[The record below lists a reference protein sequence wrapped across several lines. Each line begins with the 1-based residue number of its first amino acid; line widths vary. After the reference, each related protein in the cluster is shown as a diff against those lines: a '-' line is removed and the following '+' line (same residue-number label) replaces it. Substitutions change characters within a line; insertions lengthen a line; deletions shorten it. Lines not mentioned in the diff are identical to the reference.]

1 MAMVGQP
8 PQALQGS
15 SEQMVLDV
23 VASPSSSQQQ
33 QKVNMEP
40 SSPSAIVYPA
50 PLAKHT
56 QVVADRD
63 LFYDTLNKFHAALG
77 TRLMIPTIGGKEL
90 DLHVFYI
97 EVSARGGFEQVVK
110 DRKWKE
116 ITVAFDFPPT
126 TTSASYVLRKYYV
139 MLLHHYEQVYYFG
152 SKGQLVPPAVPF
164 AGSSPGPTLGVNGV
178 AKTGLQEGEKKR
190 KKGALDLTRVHGV
203 DLGAS
208 LGHTV
213 SGLIDGKFEHG
224 YLVSVTVGS
233 DLLRGVL
240 YHMPAGSLPQQ
251 FASVPSMVN
260 GVGLETAAHDIR
272 RRRRR
277 RRKDE
282 MPKKDPNAPK
292 PNRSGYNFFFQE
304 HHVRLRA
311 LHPEKD
317 REISRL
323 IGESW
328 NKLTEEERA
337 VYQEQGIKDKERYKK
352 EMEDYRKRI
361 KSQAYSEGSE
371 IVRVDGAN
379 LVLDTLENTNGKHE
393 HDLAEANSCTVMAEK
408 VDVKSDADDPGLSSE
423 AEKQVMSGPAYN
435 QGATNG

>member
-1 MAMVGQP
+1 MVG
-8 PQALQGS
+8 QALQGS
-15 SEQMVLDV
+15 FELSPLVTLSCETSPKQHHKVHGEPCSLSGVIYPDALATHSE
-23 VASPSSSQQQ
+23 
-33 QKVNMEP
+33 
-40 SSPSAIVYPA
+40 
-50 PLAKHT
+50 
-56 QVVADRD
+56 VVADKD

-126 TTSASYVLRKYYV
+126 TTSASFVLRKYYI

-152 SKGQLVPPAVPF
+152 SKGQVVPPAVPLT
-164 AGSSPGPTLGVNGV
+164 GSSPVSTLAANGV
-178 AKTGLQEGEKKR
+178 ATTELQEGENKMKR
-190 KKGALDLTRVHGV
+190 SGALDMTRVQKV
-203 DLGAS
+203 DLGGS
-208 LGHTV
+208 VGSTV

-224 YLVSVTVGS
+224 YLVSVNVGS

-240 YHMPAGSLPQQ
+240 YHIPPGSVCEQ
-251 FASVPSMVN
+251 FAMVPNVIN
-260 GVGLETAAHDIR
+260 RGGGNTTAVDAR

-282 MPKKDPNAPK
+282 MPKKDPHAPK

-304 HHVRLRA
+304 QHMQLRS
-311 LHPEKD
+311 LHPDKD

-328 NKLTEEERA
+328 NKLTDEERA
-337 VYQEQGIKDKERYKK
+337 VYQELGVKDKERYKK
-352 EMEDYRKRI
+352 EMDDYRKRL
-361 KSQAYSEGSE
+361 KSQIDCEASATVRGDGSSHIPSSLGNVQE
-371 IVRVDGAN
+371 KHKLSLGEVD
-379 LVLDTLENTNGKHE
+379 
-393 HDLAEANSCTVMAEK
+393 SYAEK
-408 VDVKSDADDPGLSSE
+408 TDCKFSIDDFRFSDE
-423 AEKQVMSGPAYN
+423 AERELLPGPTFN
-435 QGATNG
+435 HF